1 MSVTPKRP
9 RGPALN
15 SLRAFEAA
23 ARHSSFALAA
33 EELNVTAAAISQ
45 QVKSL
50 EEWAG
55 CSLFNRKAQAISLTP
70 HGRNNLEKLTVA
82 FDELA
87 EIGRSLKSHSPK
99 KELHIATLP
108 SIAQL
113 WLPKRLKSFRAKFPD
128 INLPVTAMETPP
140 NLSRE
145 LYDASIFF
153 YNLEDVNEVRQTIIS
168 KDYIVPVGSHAIN
181 ERFKLSCDFNMFS
194 RLHDQTWSLDWSLWS
209 KEANIHLEDTK
220 LGPRFSLYSLAV
232 EEAKSGAGILIGHV
246 CLIEEPLN
254 NGDLLQLHDKIIFSG
269 KALTLET
276 PSGEPSDEH
285 LRGLL
290 EIITKI

>member
-1 MSVTPKRP
+1 MSVAPKRP

-45 QVKSL
+45 QVKLL
-50 EEWAG
+50 EEWTG
-55 CSLFNRKAQAISLTP
+55 CSLFNRKAQAISLTT
-70 HGRNNLEKLTVA
+70 HGRKNLERLTFA

-99 KELHIATLP
+99 KEFHIATLP

-113 WLPKRLKSFRAKFPD
+113 WLPRRLKSFRAKFPD
-128 INLPVTAMETPP
+128 INLSVTAMETPP

-153 YNLEDVNEVRQTIIS
+153 HDLENVNEGRQTVLS
-168 KDYIVPVGSHAIN
+168 KDYIVPVGNHAVN
-181 ERFKLSCDFNMFS
+181 ERFGISRDFNMFPL
-194 RLHDQTWSLDWSLWS
+194 LHDQTWYLDWSLWS
-209 KEANIHLEDTK
+209 KKANIQLEDTN

-232 EEAKSGAGILIGHV
+232 EEAKAGAGILIGHV
-246 CLIEEPLN
+246 CLIEDSLN
-254 NGDLLQLHDKIIFSG
+254 NGDLLQLHDELMFSG
-269 KALTLET
+269 KAPILET
-276 PSGEPSDEH
+276 PSGKTGDKN
-285 LRGLL
+285 LQGLL
-290 EIITKI
+290 EIITRI

>member
-1 MSVTPKRP
+1 MSVVPKRP
-9 RGPALN
+9 RGPTLN

-55 CSLFNRKAQAISLTP
+55 CSLFNRKAQAISLTT
-70 HGRNNLEKLTVA
+70 HGRNNLERLTFA

-99 KELHIATLP
+99 MEFHIATLP

-113 WLPKRLKSFRAKFPD
+113 WLPKKLKSFRAKFPD
-128 INLPVTAMETPP
+128 INLSVTAMETPP

-153 YNLEDVNEVRQTIIS
+153 YDLEHVNKARQTVLL
-168 KDYIVPVGSHAIN
+168 KDYIVPVGSLAVK
-181 ERFKLSCDFNMFS
+181 ERFKLSCDFNMFPL
-194 RLHDQTWSLDWSLWS
+194 LHDQSWSLDWSCWS
-209 KEANIHLEDTK
+209 KKANAHLEDTN
-220 LGPRFSLYSLAV
+220 LGPKFSLYSLAV
-232 EEAKSGAGILIGHV
+232 EEARAGAGILIGHL
-246 CLIEEPLN
+246 CLIQDYLN
-254 NGDLLQLHDKIIFSG
+254 NGDLFQLHDEVMLSG
-269 KALTLET
+269 KALVLET
-276 PSGEPSDEH
+276 PSGKPGDKH
-285 LRGLL
+285 LKGLL
-290 EIITKI
+290 EIITKN